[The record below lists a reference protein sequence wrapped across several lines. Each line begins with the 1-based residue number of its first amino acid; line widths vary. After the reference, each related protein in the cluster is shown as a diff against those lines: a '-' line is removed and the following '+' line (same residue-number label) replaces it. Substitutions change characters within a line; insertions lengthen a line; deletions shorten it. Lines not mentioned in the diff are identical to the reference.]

1 MQKSILACH
10 CLWMLSFYNCC
21 LCHPTTKHLKLCI
34 FTLPLW
40 LNPATDFSWS
50 NFEFMSAFQMLGY
63 HQVLWKWITAQ
74 VGALWRRWDDLQMS
88 LLPVFYSGDCTEK
101 TILFV
106 LLPFHPLAKKKYPEI
121 FTQHCTVPVLSDM
134 VAAGWKKTEN
144 NKSKPHYWK
153 RLWRV
158 STIHISKRQISN
170 IFHRS
175 KDLYG

>member
-1 MQKSILACH
+1 
-10 CLWMLSFYNCC
+10 MLSFYNCC

-74 VGALWRRWDDLQMS
+74 VGALRRRWDDLQMS

-106 LLPFHPLAKKKYPEI
+106 LLPFHPLAKNIPRDLHTALHSACAIGHGCCRVK
-121 FTQHCTVPVLSDM
+121 
-134 VAAGWKKTEN
+134 EN
-144 NKSKPHYWK
+144 RK
-153 RLWRV
+153 
-158 STIHISKRQISN
+158 
-170 IFHRS
+170 
-175 KDLYG
+175 